1 MPKSLLRFSRWL
13 LIAALFVAIGGHW
26 AVLQTFAWAT
36 MIVDYSRSGAL
47 TEAVQKTFDGRHPC
61 QICTEI
67 QKSRQSDKKQESL
80 LLSKKVELF
89 DQHVAKIVFASG
101 DSAPQPISDFFSS
114 ARSQAPPVPPPRV
127 G

>member
-13 LIAALFVAIGGHW
+13 LIAALFLAIGGHW
-26 AVLQTFAWAT
+26 AVLQTVAWAT
-36 MIVDYSRSGAL
+36 MIVDYSRDGAL

-67 QKSRQSDKKQESL
+67 QKSRQSEKKQESL
-80 LLSKKVELF
+80 LLAKKVELF
-89 DQHVAKIVFASG
+89 DQHTAKIVFPSG
-101 DSAPQPISDFFSS
+101 DSVSQPISDSFSA
-114 ARSQAPPVPPPRV
+114 ARSQAPPVPPPRL

>member
-1 MPKSLLRFSRWL
+1 MSKTLLRFSRWL
-13 LIAALFVAIGGHW
+13 LIAALFLAIGGHW
-26 AVLQTFAWAT
+26 AVLQTVAWAT

-47 TEAVQKTFDGRHPC
+47 TEAVQKTFDGKHPC

-89 DQHVAKIVFASG
+89 DQHVAKIVFPSG
-101 DSAPQPISDFFSS
+101 DSASQPISDFFSS
-114 ARSQAPPVPPPRV
+114 AR
-127 G
+127 